1 MLMRMYKLT
10 NQNFDIIFVYGL
22 DYISIS

>member
-10 NQNFDIIFVYGL
+10 KQNFDIIFVYGL